1 MLIDISAVD
10 FEKMARMGFFQSVNL
25 RAQTIETA
33 QARCKALGLRCV
45 TSTVYRTGDVE
56 ACVSDVHY
64 TLVRL
69 RSGIWLIRQG
79 LSKKDGNRG

>member
-1 MLIDISAVD
+1 MLVDISAAD

-45 TSTVYRTGDVE
+45 TPTVYRTGNVE
-56 ACVSDVHY
+56 ACVSDVY
-64 TLVRL
+64 YMLVRL
-69 RSGIWLIRQG
+69 RSGIWLIRQAV
-79 LSKKDGNRG
+79 K